1 MPSHDPDRPNPFARR
16 CRHLGI
22 LSRGSRKLLWL
33 VTTRATWGQC
43 RMLSAAVPQRAR
55 ADPVLPRDAGARES
69 RGPAQASRGRVAH
82 GVRGPRLTDNTAM
95 PGRPPQGRPPQG
107 VICRMQPTLAPCPG
121 ACRPSACLQVKRRNL
136 APLALAVAFER
147 HGAGFAEALVAT
159 AGAKGD
165 RGQRRPVAPKNAQQR
180 HGPAASH
187 RALIEQGPGDS
198 VHPIWSHYPQSA
210 VPVCLPIT
218 SPAAPPPARPSSARR
233 PSLSSCYQLRA
244 LTISRSRVFS
254 GPARAGVSAL
264 SDLCFRISCYSMVLL
279 NSEPPIANR
288 RRRLLACFV
297 KAWALAARHRQST
310 GPGPGLRCGSHLR
323 HRGRTAANG

>member
-1 MPSHDPDRPNPFARR
+1 
-16 CRHLGI
+16 
-22 LSRGSRKLLWL
+22 
-33 VTTRATWGQC
+33 
-43 RMLSAAVPQRAR
+43 
-55 ADPVLPRDAGARES
+55 
-69 RGPAQASRGRVAH
+69 
-82 GVRGPRLTDNTAM
+82 M

-121 ACRPSACLQVKRRNL
+121 ACHPSACLQVKRRSL

-210 VPVCLPIT
+210 VPACLPIT
-218 SPAAPPPARPSSARR
+218 SPAAPPPARPSSARS

-288 RRRLLACFV
+288 RRRSLAYFD
-297 KAWALAARHRQST
+297 Q
-310 GPGPGLRCGSHLR
+310 GLGA
-323 HRGRTAANG
+323 GRTPPTIDRTRAWVAVRIAPSASGANSGEWLTGTALPAALSCAITLGSYPPIPR